1 MEHTNAEEETMRLK
15 IAGVI
20 ALTLFATHL
29 RAEEAT
35 VRVGVEGNYPPFSQV
50 SPDGTLSG
58 FDIDIANAICTEM
71 KTKCAMVQQ
80 EWDGMIPA
88 LNASKF
94 DMIVA
99 SMSINEKRKK
109 AVNFSKPYYDVP
121 SRWIAKDGAF
131 KSWKPE
137 DLKGKTIIVLR
148 NSPRA
153 EYLAKNYPDSN
164 VLAVDKEPAVYLEL
178 AAGRGDIAFGSSVV
192 SAESFLKKP
201 EGKGFSQVGDT
212 LFLDEGTDGGVG
224 IALRKTD
231 DNLRAKVD
239 EALTNVMK
247 NGTYKQI
254 AAKYFDFDVT
264 PLSARK

>member
-1 MEHTNAEEETMRLK
+1 M
-15 IAGVI
+15 
-20 ALTLFATHL
+20 
-29 RAEEAT
+29 
-35 VRVGVEGNYPPFSQV
+35 
-50 SPDGTLSG
+50 SG

-137 DLKGKTIIVLR
+137 DLKDKTIIVLR

-192 SAESFLKKP
+192 SAESFLK
-201 EGKGFSQVGDT
+201 
-212 LFLDEGTDGGVG
+212 
-224 IALRKTD
+224 
-231 DNLRAKVD
+231 NLKEKDSHRSVILYSSMREPTAVW
-239 EALTNVMK
+239 E
-247 NGTYKQI
+247 
-254 AAKYFDFDVT
+254 
-264 PLSARK
+264 